1 MKNEKIPAR
10 YLGSSGEWVCNI
22 YGLSESKLFDEGFS
36 DFDYEVN
43 PSEEYHI
50 IGAMM
55 DSAAAHG
62 LQIEVIQFALKY
74 IKENSG
80 LTPAM
85 AIRMG
90 YEDWVK

>member
-1 MKNEKIPAR
+1 MKRIPAR
-10 YLGSSGEWVCNI
+10 YIGESGEWVCNL
-22 YGLSESKLFDEGFS
+22 YALTEEKLSEKGFT
-36 DFDYEVN
+36 DFDYQVN

-50 IGAMM
+50 IGAIM
-55 DSAAAHG
+55 DSAAAHS
-62 LQIEVIQFALKY
+62 LHIEVIQFALKY
-74 IKENSG
+74 IKENSS